1 MNENNDA
8 TQVVATDAG
17 GSRGLN
23 KAISI
28 LDKVGVFSRWTN
40 IIGVGALFLMIIVAF
55 VDVFARYVF
64 NRPIQGVQEI
74 TEVIMI
80 CAVFF
85 AVAHTQNIKSHI
97 AIDIVVSRLRAKTRT
112 VLEFIT
118 TLLSAGMLGIIAWR
132 TFTYTVLV
140 ISDHRVHDKYFGIPV
155 GPFAAIIFIGCAA
168 ITLLLIRD
176 LLARINDAL
185 KLGLTWRYWLVMIS
199 VPTVFI
205 VLSYLWMS
213 GDYWHNMNLLTVG
226 LIGIIF
232 SVIMFFT
239 GMPVAYVL
247 AMTGFLF
254 VGHIRGLDSAFN
266 MLGTEVFRN
275 SSSYNWAVI
284 PFFVLMGYYCLNA
297 RFGEDLYDSAHKWF
311 GHMRGGLGIATVG
324 AGAAFAS
331 IVGDSLSS
339 VATIG
344 AVALPEM
351 RKFKYSDL
359 LSAGSIIAGATLG
372 PIIPPSTAFIIYGLL
387 TGVSVRSLL
396 ISGIIPGLILAVFFM
411 LEIYIWV
418 RLKPEAGPAG
428 VKYTWKPR
436 LISLKA
442 GGPVL
447 ILFLLVMGGIWMG
460 VFTPTEGGAIG
471 ACVALILGLIWRRTT
486 WKTFAQ
492 TLLDAGKVI
501 SMIFM
506 ILIGA
511 VLFTRFLAWCNVSA
525 TLSNF
530 ILDAGMSQWM
540 YVTFTLILLF
550 VLGFAIDILPL
561 MLICIP
567 VLHPIA
573 VSLGI
578 DPIWFACLTVITINL
593 GDITPPVG
601 VSLFAL
607 KTISKDLPVGTVFKG
622 ALIPVIG
629 TTIVLIILVA
639 VPPLITWLPGLMK

>member
-1 MNENNDA
+1 
-8 TQVVATDAG
+8 
-17 GSRGLN
+17 
-23 KAISI
+23 
-28 LDKVGVFSRWTN
+28 
-40 IIGVGALFLMIIVAF
+40 
-55 VDVFARYVF
+55 
-64 NRPIQGVQEI
+64 
-74 TEVIMI
+74 MI

-97 AIDIVVSRLRAKTRT
+97 AIDIFVTRLRAKTRT
-112 VLEFIT
+112 ALEFIT
-118 TLLSAGMLGIIAWR
+118 TLLAAGMLGIVAWR
-132 TFTYTVLV
+132 TMVYTILV
-140 ISDHRVHDKYFGIPV
+140 ISDHRVHDKYLGIPS

-176 LLARINDAL
+176 LLTKINESI

-199 VPTVFI
+199 IPVVFI

-232 SVIMFFT
+232 SIIMFFT

-247 AMTGFLF
+247 VMTGFLF
-254 VGHIRGLDSAFN
+254 VGHIRGVETALN
-266 MLGTEVFRN
+266 MLGTEVYRN

-297 RFGEDLYDSAHKWF
+297 RFGEDLYDAAHKWF

-359 LSAGSIIAGATLG
+359 LSTGSIIAGATLG

-396 ISGIIPGLILAVFFM
+396 ISGVIPGILMAIIFM
-411 LEIYIWV
+411 IEIYVWV
-418 RLKPEAGPAG
+418 RFKPDAGPAG
-428 VKYTWKPR
+428 VRYTWKPR

-460 VFTPTEGGAIG
+460 AFTPTEGGAIG

-501 SMIFM
+501 SMIFL

-540 YVTFTLILLF
+540 YVIFTLILLF

-573 VSLGI
+573 ASLGI
-578 DPIWFACLTVITINL
+578 DPIWFACLAVITINL

-607 KTISKDLPVGTVFKG
+607 KTISKDLPVGIVFKG
-622 ALIPVIG
+622 AMIPVIG

-639 VPPLITWLPGLMK
+639 VPPLITWLPSLMK